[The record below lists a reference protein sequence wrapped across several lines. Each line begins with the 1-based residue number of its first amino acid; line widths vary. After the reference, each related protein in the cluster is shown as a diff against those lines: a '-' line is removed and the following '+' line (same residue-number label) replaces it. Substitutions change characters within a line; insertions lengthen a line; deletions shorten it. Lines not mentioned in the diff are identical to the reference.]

1 MMYCFITMDLKRH
14 TSLNSSYHASPPF
27 PAFHLIPQPYS
38 QNSPPCDVGYCPVD
52 LFYPFSIH
60 IKRRSHSA
68 LLQALEVLDYEQGKR
83 LGLVELGSTV
93 STGRERLIEKW
104 RVNNSNGRFVVH
116 GESDRHAEHG
126 EEMNVIYGPCANL

>member
-1 MMYCFITMDLKRH
+1 MH
-14 TSLNSSYHASPPF
+14 HPPF

-93 STGRERLIEKW
+93 STGREQLIEKW

-116 GESDRHAEHG
+116 GESDSVEMYWEHYLI
-126 EEMNVIYGPCANL
+126 VIPPIKEG